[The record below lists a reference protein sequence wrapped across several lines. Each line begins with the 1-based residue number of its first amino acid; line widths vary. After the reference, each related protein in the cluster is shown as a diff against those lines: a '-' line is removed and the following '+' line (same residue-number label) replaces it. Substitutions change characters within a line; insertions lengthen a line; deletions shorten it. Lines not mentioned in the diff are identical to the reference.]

1 MGSSMHRYKP
11 RTLARHRDRTLG
23 QSIVEF
29 ALTMPLLLL
38 LFAGAADLGRV
49 FFNFVALEN
58 AVKEG
63 ALYGARYPLCDD
75 TSTLCPDPLN
85 VAWHVE
91 NEARTAAGNA
101 LVTPASEC
109 RSAATDVAYADLRD
123 CLEGDTYVV
132 SATLDF
138 PLITPIMS
146 QIVGGSLTLRS
157 ESQAIVINQAF
168 DPTPGL
174 APNKLVLG
182 TTARNAAEI
191 ASKCVE
197 PDPGGSPGF
206 YRSPCLDTAGGPSV
220 NALFQTGDTITY
232 KVIVLNNG
240 GTNVT
245 GVSIVD
251 SRTLPGTCPAIPST
265 MTVTGANRQWTCT
278 YTRTAP
284 TVAGVDL
291 TGPWDN
297 TLTVDG
303 NEILPAVDAATV
315 TIERPPAD
323 LVVDKV
329 VSPFSLGNDGDG
341 LPTFGGDTVTI
352 AFNAQIPSPY
362 VWYQVTVS
370 NTGGQTA
377 TGLTITDTFGAFPTN
392 ANCPAVPTSLAAG
405 ATWTCKYQRSFNAA
419 QVANNTVTATAAGG
433 LVDSHTAVT
442 TVNTCTGTNRVV
454 PNLIGLTKANA
465 QTAWTAAGFTGA
477 MTSWSG
483 SNGSTI
489 LTQNRQA
496 FECRART
503 STITVR
509 KVTTP

>member
-1 MGSSMHRYKP
+1 MHRF
-11 RTLARHRDRTLG
+11 LGRHRRRRRDLISG
-23 QSIVEF
+23 QSLVEF

-38 LFAGAADLGRV
+38 LFAGAADFGRV
-49 FFNFVALEN
+49 FYNFVALEN

-75 TSTLCPDPLN
+75 ASALCPDPIN
-85 VAWHVE
+85 VAWRVE
-91 NEARTAAGNA
+91 NEARTAAGTA

-109 RSAATDVAYADLRD
+109 RNAATGVAYADLRD
-123 CLEGDTYVV
+123 CVEGDTYVV
-132 SATLDF
+132 SANLTF

-146 QIVGGSLTLRS
+146 QILGGTLTLGS
-157 ESQAIVINQAF
+157 ESKAIVINQAF

-174 APNKLVLG
+174 APTKLVLG
-182 TTARNAAEI
+182 TAARNAAEL
-191 ASKCVE
+191 ASKCVQ
-197 PDPGGSPGF
+197 PDPTGSPGF
-206 YRSPCLDTAGGPSV
+206 YRSPCEDIGGGPSV
-220 NALFQTGDTITY
+220 QALFRTGDTITY
-232 KVIVLNNG
+232 KVTVINNG

-245 GVSIVD
+245 GVTITD
-251 SRTLPGTCPAIPST
+251 SRTLPGTCPAVPSSL
-265 MTVTGANRQWTCT
+265 TVTGVNKQWTCT

-284 TVAGVDL
+284 TVAGPDL
-291 TGPWDN
+291 TGPWEN
-297 TLTVDG
+297 TLTADG

-323 LVVDKV
+323 LVVNKI
-329 VSPFSLGNDGDG
+329 VSPFKLGNDGDG
-341 LPTFGGDTVTI
+341 LPSFGGDTVTI
-352 AFNAQIPSPY
+352 AFNAQIPAPY

-377 TGLTITDTFGAFPTN
+377 TGLTIIDTFGAFPTN
-392 ANCPAVPTSLAAG
+392 ADCPAVPTSLAAG
-405 ATWTCKYQRSFNAA
+405 ASWTCLYQRSFSAA
-419 QVANNTVTATAAGG
+419 QTANNTVTATAAGG
-433 LVDSHTAVT
+433 LTDSHTAIT

-454 PNLIGLTKANA
+454 PNLIGMTKANA
-465 QTAWTAAGFTGA
+465 QAAWTAAGFTGA

-483 SNGSTI
+483 QNSAPI

-496 FECRART
+496 FECRALT